1 MKLAYAVGRR
11 GSTTVCAGLPAHDAT
26 FAVPPAQM
34 VSDERVIKGSYMGS
48 SDPQRDIPLLTRAF
62 VDGRLP
68 VDRLLT
74 DQLSFDQLNAGF
86 DKLDDGEAVRQVLKC
101 I

>member
-1 MKLAYAVGRR
+1 
-11 GSTTVCAGLPAHDAT
+11 
-26 FAVPPAQM
+26 M

-48 SDPQRDIPLLTRAF
+48 SDPQRDIPLLALEF
-62 VDGRLP
+62 ADGRLP

-74 DQLSFDQLNAGF
+74 DQLSFEQLNEGF